1 MDKRLQLK
9 VIIKQCEQKFGR
21 GNSEDWKHNDYLDFS
36 QSIFEE
42 TKISISHNTLKRI
55 FGKLAT
61 DKYYLPQQAT
71 FEALIN
77 YSGFNENEFQIETPN
92 NENFLVEAE
101 TDNKIR
107 YIIFVLLI
115 TALLTG
121 ILAYRYFNRSDF
133 NVHEINL
140 KLSSSEGI
148 LPKTCFFAVDNNHAS
163 DSLFIDFG
171 DKTSPVYLNPNKK
184 TIAHTYFIPGVFD
197 VNLTNKI
204 KENRNRKARVYVT
217 TTNKKWYA
225 LGFQRQRLIP
235 KSFCA
240 FLAHKNQDSLFAI
253 SNRELQKYSIDTLQP
268 FFTRLCNYT
277 PLKHNADNF
286 IFETTF
292 KKDFQNQDV
301 TCSSLV
307 FKVSGAANDIRF
319 HFVNSGCSSI
329 VANIISEKT
338 VNGTDNN
345 LSPFVVDFKKENTIK
360 LINNNKKLILLVN
373 GKPIYT
379 GDYKESLGDLRGVFV
394 EFERNGFIKNCL
406 LSSLDGSI
414 YYKF

>member
-1 MDKRLQLK
+1 M
-9 VIIKQCEQKFGR
+9 
-21 GNSEDWKHNDYLDFS
+21 
-36 QSIFEE
+36 
-42 TKISISHNTLKRI
+42 
-55 FGKLAT
+55 
-61 DKYYLPQQAT
+61 
-71 FEALIN
+71 
-77 YSGFNENEFQIETPN
+77 
-92 NENFLVEAE
+92 
-101 TDNKIR
+101 
-107 YIIFVLLI
+107 VLLI
-115 TALLTG
+115 ITLLTC
-121 ILAYRYFNRSDF
+121 ILAYMYFCCSDF
-133 NVHEINL
+133 NVNESNV

-148 LPKTCFFAVDNNHAS
+148 LPKTCFFTIYNNHAA
-163 DSLFIDFG
+163 DSLYIDFG

-197 VNLTNKI
+197 VSLTNRI
-204 KENRNRKARVYVT
+204 KENRDRKARIYV

-235 KSFCA
+235 KRFCA
-240 FLAHKNQDSLFAI
+240 FFAYKNQDSLFAI
-253 SNRELQKYSIDTLQP
+253 TNRELHKYSIDTLQP

-292 KKDFQNQDV
+292 KKDFRHQDV

-307 FKVSGAANDIRF
+307 FKVSGANNDIRF

-329 VANIISEKT
+329 VANIISEKRI
-338 VNGTDNN
+338 NGTDNN
-345 LSPFVVDFKKENTIK
+345 LAPFVVDFKKENTIK
-360 LINNNKKLILLVN
+360 LINNNKRLILLVN

-379 GDYKESLGDLRGVFV
+379 GAYKESLGDLRGVFV
-394 EFERNGFIKNCL
+394 EFERNGFIKKCL